1 MATWAQFYDDVLPEV
16 PGCGATLAEKEI
28 RSTCI
33 DFMYRTE
40 LQRKTVKDIDH
51 PGGAS
56 ALDLT
61 TTAFVASTD
70 QVIAVLAVWLNLEP
84 LDPMSVE
91 EIQEEYPDWD
101 TITGTPKYYVQEGTN
116 LWLVPSPAAVETNTI
131 RVRVSYGPN
140 ETATAIP
147 DSIFNAYREEIAAGA
162 KGRLLAKAKKPWTDQ
177 SLAAE
182 YMRVYSRAVEAAQV
196 KVARGGRKV
205 MLTVPTRGF

>member
-1 MATWAQFYDDVLPEV
+1 MATWDQFYDDVLPEV
-16 PGCGATLAEKEI
+16 PGCPTPLAQKEI
-28 RSTCI
+28 KSACI

-40 LQRKTVKDIDH
+40 LQRKTVKDLDH

-61 TTAFVASTD
+61 TTAFVATTD

-84 LDPMSVE
+84 LEIKSVE
-91 EIQEEYPDWD
+91 EIQEEFPDWD
-101 TITGTPKYYVQEGTN
+101 TITGTPRYAVQEGSN
-116 LWLVPSPAAVETNTI
+116 LWLVPSPAEVQTNTI
-131 RVRVSYGPN
+131 RVRISYGPN
-140 ETATAIP
+140 ETAAAIP
-147 DSIFNAYREEIAAGA
+147 DTIFNAYREEIAAGA
-162 KGRLLAKAKKPWTDQ
+162 KGRLLAKPKKPWTDQ

-196 KVARGGRKV
+196 KSARGGRKV